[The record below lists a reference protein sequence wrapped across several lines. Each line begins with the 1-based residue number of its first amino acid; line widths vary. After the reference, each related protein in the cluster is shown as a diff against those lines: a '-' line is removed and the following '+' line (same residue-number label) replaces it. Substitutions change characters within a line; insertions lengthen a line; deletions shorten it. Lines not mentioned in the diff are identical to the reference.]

1 MSDWDVI
8 VDMFWRKY
16 HWDAD
21 EMDIIF
27 NEKQSFVR
35 KSIAAPTMARAAW
48 TIVLRHRH
56 FDTKDEAMKYA
67 VGLTVFED
75 LLEKIL
81 KQQQPPEEPD

>member
-1 MSDWDVI
+1 MSDWDII

-21 EMDIIF
+21 EMDILHNGTRSI
-27 NEKQSFVR
+27 VR
-35 KSIAAPTMARAAW
+35 KSIAKPTMDRTAW

-67 VGLTVFED
+67 MGLAVLED

-81 KQQQPPEEPD
+81 KEQQPPEEPD